1 MPDVT
6 KTVTIGQAQRRYVLR
21 RNGAPPMQICPE
33 GNMSLELKNF
43 DGDAVRAMARE
54 AVRQRADELQ
64 ELYDRVLTTEA
75 GKPVEDVKT
84 VLAREWRTTFD
95 TELTDPELSD
105 TAEVLAS
112 GTRIKVKLDMGS
124 L

>member
-1 MPDVT
+1 
-6 KTVTIGQAQRRYVLR
+6 
-21 RNGAPPMQICPE
+21 
-33 GNMSLELKNF
+33 MSLELKNF

-54 AVRQRADELQ
+54 AVQQSADELQ
-64 ELYDRVLTTEA
+64 ELYDRVLRTEA
-75 GKPVEDVKT
+75 VKPVEDVKI

-105 TAEVLAS
+105 TAAVLAS
-112 GTRIKVKLDMGS
+112 GTRIEVRLETGT

>member
-1 MPDVT
+1 
-6 KTVTIGQAQRRYVLR
+6 LR
-21 RNGAPPMQICPE
+21 
-33 GNMSLELKNF
+33 LEDFNE
-43 DGDAVRAMARE
+43 DAVRAMARE
-54 AVRQRADELQ
+54 AVQQRADELQ
-64 ELYDRVLTTEA
+64 ELYDRLLLTEA

-84 VLAREWRTTFD
+84 ALAREWRTTFD

-112 GTRIKVKLDMGS
+112 GTRIVVRLDTGT

>member
-1 MPDVT
+1 L
-6 KTVTIGQAQRRYVLR
+6 K
-21 RNGAPPMQICPE
+21 
-33 GNMSLELKNF
+33 LEF

-54 AVRQRADELQ
+54 AAQQSADELQ
-64 ELYDRVLTTEA
+64 ELYDRVLRTEA
-75 GKPVEDVKT
+75 GKPVKDVKT
-84 VLAREWRTTFD
+84 VLAREWRTAFD

-112 GTRIKVKLDMGS
+112 GTRIEVRLDTGA

>member
-1 MPDVT
+1 
-6 KTVTIGQAQRRYVLR
+6 
-21 RNGAPPMQICPE
+21 
-33 GNMSLELKNF
+33 MSLKLGDF

-64 ELYDRVLTTEA
+64 ELYDRVLRTEA
-75 GKPVEDVKT
+75 DKPVEDVKT
-84 VLAREWRTTFD
+84 VLAREWRATFD
-95 TELTDPELSD
+95 TELTGPELSD

-112 GTRIKVKLDMGS
+112 GTRIKVQLDMGS